1 MAAEV
6 TPSERVALRQK
17 LSKSKLSRLGEFSP
31 RAGVDSP
38 SSQNSNASL
47 EEASDPDLT
56 ADASSIA
63 PSSLHRSES
72 RRRKHKTRSAS
83 SSKVH
88 DLEVIVE
95 QLKTRTVQLEW
106 LLQQNGTGMSKDATV
121 ESAAHEEHVPLFS
134 SSRALWHKED
144 APHDRHEKDTP
155 EANGAEEAAPATTT
169 TRTSGRRR
177 SLDAMYAD
185 VKEIM
190 ETADKADLANLYSY
204 TIEESLARPMSIGT
218 VLRVIF
224 LFALS
229 GVQVI
234 FAYGFYDA
242 SRLLARQRGYP
253 AYRDPVDMSLMYP
266 TSLVGSFNKI
276 PIINFLSSLVSLVL
290 LALLMKNDTEG
301 TLLTTCPMEIL
312 CLPRSKFDKRP
323 DPPRSLVYWTVQ
335 TLNCTLLMVAWC
347 CRALL
352 LPILGGLGTAQA
364 FAGSSSAQDI
374 VLNSVAIGFV
384 YELDD
389 VLYQTLLP
397 ERTRKAYEQKPPL
410 ATSPLS
416 DFVPNGQMVVTLYTW
431 LAFIVD
437 VGVSLYAYNL
447 FAFDPPTNLHY
458 HNYELTRPY
467 FFMRTGALA
476 LAYLHLAFT
485 SHRRGPKW
493 QVGLGALALVVL
505 IFAFAAL
512 TLGPAFAAGL
522 DASLGADP
530 SIAVANQPVH
540 DCMWGISNDIVQ
552 NGHTVSCSLAHKRPP
567 DYLYQ
572 VLREQQIQAHG
583 VDPMVL
589 LERAFNSDK
598 ATHHQTFTQF
608 VHPSQSGGHGQNA
621 SGSSAGHSGT
631 PTRVVHGR

>member
-1 MAAEV
+1 VPECCLAC
-6 TPSERVALRQK
+6 ER
-17 LSKSKLSRLGEFSP
+17 
-31 RAGVDSP
+31 P
-38 SSQNSNASL
+38 SS
-47 EEASDPDLT
+47 D
-56 ADASSIA
+56 
-63 PSSLHRSES
+63 
-72 RRRKHKTRSAS
+72 
-83 SSKVH
+83 
-88 DLEVIVE
+88 
-95 QLKTRTVQLEW
+95 
-106 LLQQNGTGMSKDATV
+106 G
-121 ESAAHEEHVPLFS
+121 
-134 SSRALWHKED
+134 RACC
-144 APHDRHEKDTP
+144 
-155 EANGAEEAAPATTT
+155 
-169 TRTSGRRR
+169 
-177 SLDAMYAD
+177 
-185 VKEIM
+185 
-190 ETADKADLANLYSY
+190 
-204 TIEESLARPMSIGT
+204 ARAFVFIS
-218 VLRVIF
+218 
-224 LFALS
+224 
-229 GVQVI
+229 
-234 FAYGFYDA
+234 
-242 SRLLARQRGYP
+242 
-253 AYRDPVDMSLMYP
+253 
-266 TSLVGSFNKI
+266 
-276 PIINFLSSLVSLVL
+276 
-290 LALLMKNDTEG
+290 G
-301 TLLTTCPMEIL
+301 TLLTTCPVEIL